1 MAEAAKFPIIL
12 NQTFIE
18 ATRDTGYR
26 STAAAV
32 AELVDNAVQAKAKN
46 VHIFVREDAGDG
58 TGAPGLAVLDDGSGM
73 DGATLRRAL
82 QFGGSMRFGDRS
94 GLGRFG
100 MGLPN
105 ASVSQARR
113 LDVFTWRAPNACI
126 ASYLDVDDIAAGQVE
141 EIPTVR
147 RSSMPKWAQE
157 YKGFSGT
164 LVTWS
169 KCDRLDN
176 RRVSTIV
183 RKLHEPLGRMFRHF
197 LWPGVKIW
205 VNGELVTA
213 IDPLFLHPSTPLK
226 GAAPFGEPLTF
237 EVRVPGKPAKTAVVT
252 VRFSELPVAQWHDL
266 PVEDKRKYRIV
277 NGAGLSILRA
287 KREVDYG
294 WWFFG
299 AKRRENYDSWWRGE
313 LSFDP
318 DLDELFAITHS
329 KQGINPTHELREI
342 LTPDLEA
349 VARQLNGRV
358 QASFAAV
365 KHSGPR
371 LQCSTL
377 EEAPQRD
384 RPAPSPRQ
392 AEVHPNGN
400 GKPAPPRRP
409 EQGREADADPE
420 YAVSVERLE
429 GEEFFEARA
438 VAGRWCLVLNS
449 GHAFYRQ
456 VYEPLRGPAGNSLR
470 RQLERL
476 LLAHAKA
483 EAEKPKARR
492 SGPVPLRASWA
503 NQLAELLEGDA

>member
-1 MAEAAKFPIIL
+1 MAEAAKFPIVL

-32 AELVDNAVQAKAKN
+32 AELVDNAIQAGAKN
-46 VHIFVREDAGDG
+46 VRVFVREGPGDAG
-58 TGAPGLAVLDDGSGM
+58 APDLAVLDDGTGM
-73 DGATLRRAL
+73 DSATLRRAL

-113 LDVFTWRAPNACI
+113 VEVFTWRAPNVCI
-126 ASYLDVDDIAAGQVE
+126 ASHLDVDDIAQGRLE

-147 RSSMPKWAQE
+147 RSSVPKWAQE
-157 YKGFSGT
+157 HRGFSGT
-164 LVTWS
+164 LVAWS

-197 LWPGVKIW
+197 IWKGVRIY
-205 VNGELVTA
+205 VNGEAVAA

-226 GAAPFGEPLTF
+226 GAVPFGEPLTF
-237 EVRVPGKPAKTAVVT
+237 EVRMPGRADKTSVVQ

-277 NGAGLSILRA
+277 DSAGLSILRA
-287 KREVDYG
+287 GREVDFG

-313 LSFDP
+313 LSFEP

-329 KQGINPTHELREI
+329 KQGINPTVELREI

-358 QASFAAV
+358 QAAFAAV
-365 KHSGPR
+365 KHDEPDVFTTGA
-371 LQCSTL
+371 
-377 EEAPQRD
+377 APKAE
-384 RPAPSPRQ
+384 RPATAPGRADPQ
-392 AEVHPNGN
+392 PAINGRAAPVPPPA
-400 GKPAPPRRP
+400 GKPA
-409 EQGREADADPE
+409 EDDGQE
-420 YAVSVERLE
+420 YTVSVERLK
-429 GEEFFEARA
+429 GGVFFDAKVTGKQWR
-438 VAGRWCLVLNS
+438 LVLN
-449 GHAFYRQ
+449 GDHAFYHK
-456 VYEPLRGPAGNSLR
+456 VYAPLRGVLR
-470 RQLERL
+470 RHLEQL
-476 LLAHAKA
+476 LLAQAKA
-483 EAEKPKARR
+483 EHDKDASKHDQSVARR
-492 SGPVPLRASWA
+492 AAWSS
-503 NQLAELLEGDA
+503 QLAALLEGHA